1 MKNFAFRFLTV
12 ITILLLAIT
21 SCKKEAPM
29 DDPGTNPNPSGMTFQ
44 EVINSAGNFQ
54 APTINESADTT
65 NVDNNLPIGDGTY
78 NCTTITYDVN
88 AASGGNSGF
97 PLFNPSADVIYPG
110 SMLQGNSLHQ
120 ATPNPIVVERAG
132 GSIST
137 DILDGNQV
145 SSFEVDQVKKST
157 ITDGINNIIAS
168 STGTLPAN
176 FNLKIES
183 IQSREEF
190 ALELGVDVNSAFLD
204 IESRLDYSYNSEKSA
219 FMVTLNQSYYTMSFD
234 LPTSLDQLFAPSV
247 TPEQLENYVGENNP
261 ATYIS
266 SVNYGRIFYLLI
278 ESSSTQ
284 HELEVAVDGA
294 FSGVTTDVDATL
306 DINYFNDVENVTY
319 SVFAY
324 GGDATPTFDAVGVTD
339 INSLIDVLK
348 QSTSLES
355 AKPLSYVV
363 RSVANNQIVA
373 TQLATTYDVV
383 ECEQVGTVG
392 TLPQIAHWTNHPAIN
407 ELGPITAAYANSS
420 ENFILMNEQGD
431 WVESNVQANGEGILE
446 GPFPSSDWTGLPF
459 TSVGA
464 ACRIGGPNTGL
475 YVFNGAG
482 NKYAVYE
489 GNGSWTVAQDISEF
503 HAGECPFIN
512 TGAGAMAYIGYIPN
526 PAFQPTIP
534 IFGESHFMFDQSGE
548 NYAQSGL
555 EVLFPLNSH
564 FYPPQDVQ
572 TGFGLGGQIDA
583 VGAAIG
589 YDNGGSSGTTRV
601 HILFDQSGTQ
611 YVVWGDFGNGTEVI
625 GPFGM

>member
-1 MKNFAFRFLTV
+1 MQKVSLNFLAIVILTV
-12 ITILLLAIT
+12 FTII
-21 SCKKEAPM
+21 SCGKEDPII
-29 DDPGTNPNPSGMTFQ
+29 DPGPNPNPSGLSFQ
-44 EVINSAGNFQ
+44 EVINSGGSIQ
-54 APTINESADTT
+54 APTVSEDSDTT

-78 NCTTITYDVN
+78 NCTTISYDVN
-88 AASGGNSGF
+88 AASGGSSGF
-97 PLFNPSADVIYPG
+97 PLFNPTADVIYPG

-176 FNLKIES
+176 FNLKVES

-234 LPTSLDQLFAPSV
+234 LPTSLDKLFAPSV
-247 TPEQLENYVGENNP
+247 TPEQLANYVGENNP

-278 ESSSTQ
+278 ESTSTQ
-284 HELEVAVDGA
+284 HELEIAVDGA

-306 DINYFNDVENVTY
+306 DIDYFNDVENVTY

-363 RSVANNQIVA
+363 RNVSNNQIVA

-420 ENFILMNEQGD
+420 DNFILMNEQGD
-431 WVESNVQANGEGILE
+431 WVKSTVQANGEGLLE
-446 GPFPSSDWTGLPF
+446 GPFPSSDWVGLPF

-475 YVFNGAG
+475 YVFNEQG
-482 NKYAVYE
+482 NKYAVYQT
-489 GNGSWTVAQDISEF
+489 NGAWTVVHDISEF
-503 HAGECPFIN
+503 HAGDCPFIN

-526 PAFQPTIP
+526 TSGIFNSNP
-534 IFGESHFMFDQSGE
+534 FGESHFMFDQSGE

-555 EVLFPLNSH
+555 DVINPAYSN
-564 FYPPQDVQ
+564 FYPTNNVQ
-572 TGFGLGGQIDA
+572 TGFGLGGKISE

-589 YDNGGSSGTTRV
+589 FQNGGSSGTTRV
-601 HILFDQSGTQ
+601 HILFDKSGTQ
-611 YVVWGDFGNGTEVI
+611 YAVWGDFGNGTEVI
-625 GPFGM
+625 GPFGI